1 MIDSWFPTLISHE
14 VLEEFKDRNSYFSN
28 KAYYIQKNNE
38 NLTGTTWNCD
48 TYNTLGKFNYKLDND
63 QQINQLI
70 NICKLKVL
78 EFSRQYGINKS
89 LDSLSCDELWF
100 NIGAVGNF
108 QEYHQHSDSHF
119 SLVYYVKANNNCGNI
134 LFKTIESFAD
144 MCQLPINAGNY
155 TSASYKSCFYT
166 PKESMILI
174 FRSNLLHMVEKNNS
188 DTDRISIAMNFRFN

>member
-28 KAYYIQKNNE
+28 KAYSIQKNNE
-38 NLTGTTWNCD
+38 NLTGTSWNCD

-78 EFSRQYGINKS
+78 EFSR
-89 LDSLSCDELWF
+89 
-100 NIGAVGNF
+100 
-108 QEYHQHSDSHF
+108 
-119 SLVYYVKANNNCGNI
+119 
-134 LFKTIESFAD
+134 
-144 MCQLPINAGNY
+144 AGNY